1 MAFIQ
6 GFFIDVVA
14 PIEGMI
20 EFTTDPFP
28 PGTNVFASIS
38 LSFLDTLFEGK
49 IPDPTF
55 AAAAFVNWWTV
66 YLPDGSESQQQ
77 PGSGFNQNAA
87 GIQNVARINFVL
99 FAERAWAIA
108 QINVLSL

>member
-49 IPDPTF
+49 IRTPR
-55 AAAAFVNWWTV
+55 
-66 YLPDGSESQQQ
+66 LRRRHS
-77 PGSGFNQNAA
+77 
-87 GIQNVARINFVL
+87 
-99 FAERAWAIA
+99 
-108 QINVLSL
+108 